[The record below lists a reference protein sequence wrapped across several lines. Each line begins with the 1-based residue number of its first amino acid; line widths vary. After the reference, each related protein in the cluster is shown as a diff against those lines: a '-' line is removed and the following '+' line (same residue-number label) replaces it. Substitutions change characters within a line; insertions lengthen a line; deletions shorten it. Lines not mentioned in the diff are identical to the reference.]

1 MISELEKINLDALA
15 KGITEK
21 TFDAALSGFKPNKR
35 IIELDRNQ
43 PEFTITLDD
52 YLSKRVT
59 SAKIAKAKEL
69 VLKHKDI
76 LEPISKHY
84 SVQPRF
90 IIALWGLETNF
101 GMYLGKFHAPF
112 SSIFSCSCNS
122 CL

>member
-1 MISELEKINLDALA
+1 MQLLQ
-15 KGITEK
+15 
-21 TFDAALSGFKPNKR
+21 GFTPNKR

-43 PEFTITLDD
+43 PEFTITLDE

-69 VLKHKDI
+69 ILKHKDI
-76 LEPISKHY
+76 LERISKHY

-101 GMYLGKFHAPF
+101 GMYLGKFPCA
-112 SSIFSCSCNS
+112 
-122 CL
+122 